1 VVDDPSQLPSA
12 PVRREVV
19 APAAGWLAALPAREV
34 GYTLI
39 QIGGGRRV
47 KGAEIDRA
55 VGFELGRRPGEEV
68 AAGDAWCVVHARSED
83 DATVAAER
91 LSELAVWSEEP
102 VELPPV
108 VTRRIAEGR

>member
-1 VVDDPSQLPSA
+1 
-12 PVRREVV
+12 
-19 APAAGWLAALPAREV
+19 
-34 GYTLI
+34 
-39 QIGGGRRV
+39 
-47 KGAEIDRA
+47 
-55 VGFELGRRPGEEV
+55 
-68 AAGDAWCVVHARSED
+68 VVHARSED